1 MSIPAARTSGS
12 TIGNTINTIG
22 THSSGQPK
30 TKISRSMAIN
40 SSMGGSDRLVSKLAR
55 KSALPRRENTAPNK
69 LEETT
74 SIKIMLETSS
84 A

>member
-1 MSIPAARTSGS
+1 
-12 TIGNTINTIG
+12 
-22 THSSGQPK
+22 
-30 TKISRSMAIN
+30 MAIN